1 MRIGQSILELDF
13 QTRLLGPAARVSDG
27 KVTGAE
33 IGDIVARLLL
43 FETYIL
49 DSLRFREIPY
59 LVSAFSADGLRE
71 LIMSGALQIRCEPL
85 VVANAGQNSI
95 RPDMRDRPPL
105 PLGSYA
111 FRIIRIAE
119 FNDFVHRSLQPL
131 HEIEGVPHK
140 SILRLKKTIASNLVR
155 LPTGIENELQQEMM
169 REFTKNPALF
179 RAAVDIELKRKFGSS
194 ALTVPVRA
202 DLEEIEAGDYRF
214 ETDIREKFNTSR
226 DEVHNIGQ
234 AAGFA
239 VGVLMQ
245 RLTEMR
251 AHSAL
256 NGFSQV
262 DTELVDKKFSLLARV
277 VAPEAQERRFKRVIS
292 LSGFPDVRLEW
303 GERVINVDKLLK
315 VRESDE
321 CRAFRDWLRSTDELS
336 DNEITEL
343 VKGLRAKL
351 GLMAGSESGKI
362 VRFLASTSLSLLGTV
377 PGVLSGLID
386 SFIAEKLFP
395 KKGIIAFV
403 SNQFPSIFEYPAAG
417 RPGPSYSHSP

>member
-1 MRIGQSILELDF
+1 MSGSGQSIPELDL
-13 QTRLLGPAARVSDG
+13 QTRLLGPAARVSQG

-49 DSLRFREIPY
+49 DSLRFREVPY
-59 LVSAFSADGLRE
+59 LVSAFSVDGLRE
-71 LIMSGALQIRCEPL
+71 LITSGALQIRCEPL

-111 FRIIRIAE
+111 FRIVRIAE
-119 FNDFVHRSLQPL
+119 FSDFVHRSLQPF

-140 SILRLKKTIASNLVR
+140 GILRLKKTVASNLVR
-155 LPTGIENELQQEMM
+155 LPPGIENDLQQEMM
-169 REFTKNPALF
+169 RELTKNPALF
-179 RAAVDIELKRKFGSS
+179 RAAVDIELKRRFGPS

-202 DLEEIEAGDYRF
+202 DLEEIETGDYRF
-214 ETDIREKFNTSR
+214 ETDIGEKFNISG
-226 DEVHNIGQ
+226 DDVHSLGQ

-239 VGVLMQ
+239 VGTLMQ
-245 RLTEMR
+245 RLAEMR
-251 AHSAL
+251 VHSAL

-262 DTELVDKKFSLLARV
+262 DTELVEKKFSLLACV
-277 VAPEAQERRFKRVIS
+277 VAPGAQERHFERVIR

-336 DNEITEL
+336 DSEITEL
-343 VKGLRAKL
+343 VTGLRAKL
-351 GLMAGSESGKI
+351 GLAASSESGRV
-362 VRFLASTSLSLLGTV
+362 VRFLASTALGLLGAV
-377 PGVLSGLID
+377 PGAIAGLID
-386 SFIAEKLFP
+386 GFIVEKLFP
-395 KKGIIAFV
+395 KKGIVAFV
-403 SNQFPSIFEYPAAG
+403 SNQFPSIFKYPDEQTIVD
-417 RPGPSYSHSP
+417 